1 MANATVSFLGQT
13 NSSGDANSLF
23 LKVFAGEVLASF
35 QRQNKMLPITTVRS
49 ISQGKS
55 AQFPLVGLASA
66 EYHTAGAEI
75 TGNAIK
81 HAERVITIDDLL
93 ISHAF
98 ISNIDE
104 AKNHYDVRSIYSQ
117 ELGSALAKKLDQNL
131 IQLAVLGA
139 RAGATVTGI
148 GGANAITDADAHT
161 NASSFIDSIYE
172 ASQIMDEN
180 DVPDDDRYCIMTPDQ
195 YYLALTNDKVIN
207 RDFGGTGN
215 FAEGK
220 LLRVAGMNLVKSNSA
235 VSAFTDLSSA
245 STTGQ
250 NNTYRGNFSST
261 KAVCIHKSAVGTVKL
276 LDLAMESER
285 DARRQGT
292 LMVAKMAVGSN
303 YLRSESAVE
312 IKIS

>member
-13 NSSGDANSLF
+13 NSSGDANALF

-35 QRQNKMLPITTVRS
+35 QRQNKMLPLTTVRS

-75 TGNAIK
+75 NGTAIK

-148 GGANAITDADAHT
+148 GAANAITDSDAHT
-161 NASSFIDSIYE
+161 NASSFVDSIYE
-172 ASQIMDEN
+172 AAQIMDEN
-180 DVPDDDRYCIMTPDQ
+180 DVPDDDRYCVMTPDQ
-195 YYLALTNDKVIN
+195 YYLALTNDKSIN

-215 FAEGK
+215 FQEGTI
-220 LLRVAGMNLVKSNSA
+220 LRIAGMNIVKSNSA

-250 NNTYRGNFSST
+250 NNTYRGNFST
-261 KAVCIHKSAVGTVKL
+261 TVAVCFHKSAVGTVKL

-303 YLRSESAVE
+303 YLRSESSVE
-312 IKIS
+312 IKKS

>member
-13 NSSGDANSLF
+13 NSSGDANALF

-35 QRQNKMLPITTVRS
+35 QRQNKMLPLTTVRS

-75 TGNAIK
+75 NGTAIK

-148 GGANAITDADAHT
+148 GAANAITDSDAHT
-161 NASSFIDSIYE
+161 NASSFVDSIYE
-172 ASQIMDEN
+172 AAQIMDEN
-180 DVPDDDRYCIMTPDQ
+180 DVPDDDRYCVMTPDQ
-195 YYLALTNDKVIN
+195 YYLALTNDKSIN

-215 FAEGK
+215 FQEGSI
-220 LLRVAGMNLVKSNSA
+220 LRIAGMNIVKSNSA

-250 NNTYRGNFSST
+250 NNTYRGNFST
-261 KAVCIHKSAVGTVKL
+261 TVAVCFHKSAVGTVKL
-276 LDLAMESER
+276 LDLAMETE
-285 DARRQGT
+285 
-292 LMVAKMAVGSN
+292 
-303 YLRSESAVE
+303 
-312 IKIS
+312 

>member
-1 MANATVSFLGQT
+1 MANATVSTLGQVNT
-13 NSSGDANSLF
+13 SGDDNALF

-49 ISQGKS
+49 ISSGKS
-55 AQFPLVGLASA
+55 ASFPLVGLATS
-66 EYHTAGAEI
+66 EYHVAGAEI
-75 TGNAIK
+75 NGAAIK

-131 IQLAVLGA
+131 VQLAILGA

-148 GGANAITDADAHT
+148 GSAQVVTDADAHT
-161 NASSFIDSIYE
+161 NASSFVDSIYE
-172 ASQIMDEN
+172 ASQKLDEA
-180 DVPDDDRYCIMTPDQ
+180 DVPDDDRYCVMTPDQ
-195 YYLALTNDKVIN
+195 YYLALTNDKSIN
-207 RDFGGTGN
+207 RDFGGTGIYQ
-215 FAEGK
+215 EGK
-220 LLRVAGMNLVKSNSA
+220 ILRIAGMNVIKSNSA

-250 NNTYRGNFSST
+250 NNTYRGNFSTT
-261 KAVCIHKSAVGTVKL
+261 KAVCFHKSAVGTVKL
-276 LDLAMESER
+276 LDLSLETAR
-285 DARRQGT
+285 DARRQGN
-292 LMVAKMAVGSN
+292 LMIAKMAVGSD

-312 IKIS
+312 IKLS

>member
-1 MANATVSFLGQT
+1 MANATVSFLGKT
-13 NSSGDANSLF
+13 NNSGDANSLF
-23 LKVFAGEVLASF
+23 LKVFAGEVLAAF
-35 QRQNKMLPITTVRS
+35 QRQNKMLPLTTVRS
-49 ISQGKS
+49 ISSGKS
-55 AQFPLVGLASA
+55 ASFPLVGLASA

-75 TGNAIK
+75 TGNAIN

-148 GGANAITDADAHT
+148 GSANAITDADAHT
-161 NASSFIDSIYE
+161 NASSFVDSIYE
-172 ASQIMDEN
+172 AAQIMDEN
-180 DVPDDDRYCIMTPDQ
+180 DVPDDDRYCVMTPDQ
-195 YYLALTNDKVIN
+195 YYLALSNDKSIN

-215 FAEGK
+215 YQEGK
-220 LLRVAGMNLVKSNSA
+220 LLRVAGMTLVKSNSA
-235 VSAFTDLSSA
+235 VSAFTDLSAA
-245 STTGQ
+245 SETGQ

-261 KAVCIHKSAVGTVKL
+261 KAVCLHKSAVGTVKL
-276 LDLAMESER
+276 LDLSMESER

-292 LMVAKMAVGSN
+292 LMVAKMACGSN

>member
-13 NSSGDANSLF
+13 NSSGDANALF

-35 QRQNKMLPITTVRS
+35 QRQNKMLPLTTVRS

-75 TGNAIK
+75 NGTAIK

-148 GGANAITDADAHT
+148 GAANAITDSDAHT
-161 NASSFIDSIYE
+161 NASSFVDSIYE
-172 ASQIMDEN
+172 AAQIMDEN
-180 DVPDDDRYCIMTPDQ
+180 DVPDDDRYCVMTPDQ
-195 YYLALTNDKVIN
+195 YYLALTNDKSIN

-215 FAEGK
+215 FQEGSI
-220 LLRVAGMNLVKSNSA
+220 LRIAGMNIVKSNSA

-250 NNTYRGNFSST
+250 NNTYRGNFST
-261 KAVCIHKSAVGTVKL
+261 TVAVCFHKSAVGTVKL

-312 IKIS
+312 IKKS